1 LPKAVNAIY
10 VRRSAITFSVEA
22 AHYVFT
28 MVRRRGKRRVF
39 TRGDVNRLIDS
50 MLHPFMKGEQKV
62 PVMVLDALAHAMVEQ
77 NPRESIVKFIRY
89 TAPKLLE
96 EAAKSKRKNRV
107 NAKRKRKSCA
117 LR

>member
-1 LPKAVNAIY
+1 LPEAVKAIY

-39 TRGDVNRLIDS
+39 TKGDVNRLIDS
-50 MLHPFMKGEQKV
+50 MLHPFMRGEQKV

-77 NPRESIVKFIRY
+77 NPRESMVKFIRY

-96 EAAKSKRKNRV
+96 AAKSRRRNRTYRRKG
-107 NAKRKRKSCA
+107 KPS
-117 LR
+117 

>member
-1 LPKAVNAIY
+1 MA
-10 VRRSAITFSVEA
+10 
-22 AHYVFT
+22 
-28 MVRRRGKRRVF
+28 RRRGRRGL

-77 NPRESIVKFIRY
+77 NPRESMVKFIRY

-96 EAAKSKRKNRV
+96 AAKSRRRNRAHRRKE
-107 NAKRKRKSCA
+107 KPS
-117 LR
+117 

>member
-1 LPKAVNAIY
+1 
-10 VRRSAITFSVEA
+10 
-22 AHYVFT
+22 
-28 MVRRRGKRRVF
+28 M
-39 TRGDVNRLIDS
+39 
-50 MLHPFMKGEQKV
+50 

-77 NPRESIVKFIRY
+77 NPRESMVKFIRY

-96 EAAKSKRKNRV
+96 AAKSRRKNRV